1 MTVGREEP
9 RARANVVVI
18 DDDKLV
24 SDLICRIL
32 KKEYSARGYASAEE
46 ALRSENLGAVDVII
60 ADVNLPGMDGIEF
73 LDRVQLVDSGI
84 PVILIT
90 GYGDIDI
97 AISALQSGATDF
109 ILKPFKN
116 EQISI
121 SVERALE
128 ARRLV
133 LENRAL
139 LEELRKKNQEL
150 ETLNEEMNARNVEIE
165 KELDIAANL
174 QRCLFPAALP
184 EIDRFDLALK
194 FRPVEKVSGD
204 FFDFIFYDRDLFA
217 FVFADVSGHG
227 VPAALYSAMVKTAI
241 SSVRTSGPVPSEFM
255 GEVNSFLIGSQKR
268 MSYNYVTIFYGLF
281 DLAAETLTYCNAGIP
296 SPAVMRADGSY
307 QFLDP
312 NSPFVGIFENSVY
325 RNESVKIVPGDRL
338 IFYTDGVFELTGSN
352 DRIMGQGVFLEL
364 LKSLGNLDIHEL
376 VEKIFERVMEFS
388 GTQRPGDDIT
398 LIGMSYMK
406 KEAENE

>member
-1 MTVGREEP
+1 MSESVREK
-9 RARANVVVI
+9 ANVVVI
-18 DDDKLV
+18 DDDRLV
-24 SDLICRIL
+24 RDLVCRIL
-32 KKEYSARGYASAEE
+32 KKEYTARGYESAEE
-46 ALRSENLGAVDVII
+46 ALRSENLASVDVII

-73 LDRVQLVDSGI
+73 LDRVQLVDSGV
-84 PVILIT
+84 PVVLIT
-90 GYGDIDI
+90 GYGDIDTAI
-97 AISALQSGATDF
+97 AALKSGATDF

-121 SVERALE
+121 SVQRALE
-128 ARRLV
+128 ARRLI

-139 LEELRKKNQEL
+139 LEELRQKNQEL
-150 ETLNEEMNARNVEIE
+150 EALNEEIKARNIEIE

-184 EIDRFDLALK
+184 DLAGFELALK

-204 FFDFIFYDRDLFA
+204 FFDFIPCDDRHFA

-241 SSVRTSGPVPSEFM
+241 SSVKTSSFVPAEFM
-255 GEVNSFLIGSQKR
+255 SEINGFLIGSQKR

-281 DLAAETLTYCNAGIP
+281 DLAADTLTYCNAGIP
-296 SPAVMRADGSY
+296 SPVVMRTDGTY
-307 QFLDP
+307 AFLDP

-325 RNESVKIVPGDRL
+325 RSERISIGAGDRL
-338 IFYTDGVFELTGSN
+338 VFYTDGVFELTGAN

-364 LKSLGNLDIHEL
+364 LKRCAEKGIHEL
-376 VEKIFERVMEFS
+376 IETIFERVMEFS
-388 GTQRPGDDIT
+388 GSRRPGDDIT
-398 LIGMSYMK
+398 LIGMSYKK
-406 KEAENE
+406 KEGDEG

>member
-1 MTVGREEP
+1 VTVGREEP

-376 VEKIFERVMEFS
+376 VEKIFVRVMEFS

>member
-1 MTVGREEP
+1 MDEGP

-24 SDLICRIL
+24 NDLICRIL
-32 KKEYSARGYASAEE
+32 KKEYSARGYESAEE
-46 ALRSENLGAVDVII
+46 AIRSEDLGAVDVII
-60 ADVNLPGMDGIEF
+60 ADVNLPGMDGIQF

-139 LEELRKKNQEL
+139 LEELRNKNQEL
-150 ETLNEEMNARNVEIE
+150 ETLNAEIYARNIEIE

-174 QRCLFPAALP
+174 QQCLFPAVLP

-204 FFDFIFYDRDLFA
+204 FFDFIIYGRELFS

-241 SSVRTSGPVPSEFM
+241 SSVRASGPAPSDFM
-255 GEVNSFLIGSQKR
+255 SEVNAFLIGSQKR

-281 DLAAETLTYCNAGIP
+281 DLAKGALTYCNAGIP
-296 SPAVMRADGSY
+296 SPAIIHADGNSL
-307 QFLDP
+307 FLDP

-325 RNESVKIVPGDRL
+325 RNESVRIAPGDRL
-338 IFYTDGVFELTGSN
+338 VFYTDGVFEQTGKN

-364 LKSLGNLDIHEL
+364 LKSLGGMKIHEL
-376 VEKIFERVMEFS
+376 IERLFERVMEFS
-388 GTQRPGDDIT
+388 GSQRPGDDLT
-398 LIGMSYMK
+398 LIGMSYR
-406 KEAENE
+406 EREV

>member
-1 MTVGREEP
+1 MNDAVRIK
-9 RARANVVVI
+9 ANVVVI

-24 SDLICRIL
+24 NDLICRIL
-32 KKEYSARGYASAEE
+32 RKEYRARGYESAED
-46 ALRSENLGAVDVII
+46 ALRSENLAAVDVLI

-97 AISALQSGATDF
+97 AISALKSGATDF

-139 LEELRKKNQEL
+139 LEELRQKNQEL
-150 ETLNEEMNARNVEIE
+150 EALNEEIRTRNIEIE

-184 EIDRFDLALK
+184 DLDRFELALK

-204 FFDFIFYDRDLFA
+204 FFDFIPYGENLFA

-241 SSVRTSGPVPSEFM
+241 SSVKTSSPVPSEFM
-255 GEVNSFLIGSQKR
+255 GEVNRFLIGS
-268 MSYNYVTIFYGLF
+268 
-281 DLAAETLTYCNAGIP
+281 
-296 SPAVMRADGSY
+296 
-307 QFLDP
+307 
-312 NSPFVGIFENSVY
+312 
-325 RNESVKIVPGDRL
+325 RNR
-338 IFYTDGVFELTGSN
+338 
-352 DRIMGQGVFLEL
+352 
-364 LKSLGNLDIHEL
+364 
-376 VEKIFERVMEFS
+376 
-388 GTQRPGDDIT
+388 
-398 LIGMSYMK
+398 
-406 KEAENE
+406 

>member
-1 MTVGREEP
+1 VSET
-9 RARANVVVI
+9 ARVKANIVVI

-24 SDLICRIL
+24 NDLIYRIL
-32 KKEYSARGYASAEE
+32 RKQYSTRGYESAEE
-46 ALRSENLGAVDVII
+46 ALRSENLSTVDVII
-60 ADVNLPGMDGIEF
+60 VDVNLPGMDGIEF
-73 LDRVQLVDSGI
+73 LNRVQLVDPGI

-139 LEELRKKNQEL
+139 LEELRQKNQEL
-150 ETLNEEMNARNVEIE
+150 EILNEEIKTRNIEIE

-184 EIDRFDLALK
+184 DLDRFDLALK

-204 FFDFIFYDRDLFA
+204 FFDFISYDEDHFA

-241 SSVRTSGPVPSEFM
+241 SSVKTSSPVPSEFM
-255 GEVNSFLIGSQKR
+255 GEVNRFLIGSQKK

-281 DLAAETLTYCNAGIP
+281 DLAADTLTYCNAGIP
-296 SPAVMRADGSY
+296 SPAIMRADGGY
-307 QFLDP
+307 VFLDP

-325 RNESVKIVPGDRL
+325 KNERMSISGGDRL
-338 IFYTDGVFELTGSN
+338 VFYTDGVFELTGSN

-364 LKSLGNLDIHEL
+364 LKKYVEKNIHEL
-376 VEKIFERVMEFS
+376 IETIFERVMEFS
-388 GTQRPGDDIT
+388 GSQRPGDDIT
-398 LIGMSYMK
+398 LIGMSYK
-406 KEAENE
+406 SKEGGKR

>member
-1 MTVGREEP
+1 MVREET

-32 KKEYSARGYASAEE
+32 KKEYTARGYASAEE

-174 QRCLFPAALP
+174 QRCLFPAVLP

-281 DLAAETLTYCNAGIP
+281 DLAAGSLTYCNAGIP

-376 VEKIFERVMEFS
+376 VKKIFERVMEFS

-406 KEAENE
+406 KEAEYE

>member
-1 MTVGREEP
+1 MVREETL
-9 RARANVVVI
+9 ARANVVVI

-174 QRCLFPAALP
+174 QRCLFPAVLP

>member
-1 MTVGREEP
+1 MGREEP

-174 QRCLFPAALP
+174 QRCLFPAVLP

>member
-1 MTVGREEP
+1 MGREEP

-174 QRCLFPAALP
+174 QRCLFPAVLP

-406 KEAENE
+406 KEAEYE

>member
-1 MTVGREEP
+1 MSET
-9 RARANVVVI
+9 ARVKANVVVI

-24 SDLICRIL
+24 NDLIYRIL
-32 KKEYSARGYASAEE
+32 RKEYNARGYESAEE
-46 ALRSENLGAVDVII
+46 ALRSENLSAVDVII

-73 LDRVQLVDSGI
+73 LKRVQIVDSGI

-97 AISALQSGATDF
+97 AISALKSGATDF

-121 SVERALE
+121 SVGRALE

-133 LENRAL
+133 LENRVL
-139 LEELRKKNQEL
+139 MEELRQKNQEL
-150 ETLNEEMNARNVEIE
+150 EALNEDIKTRNIEIE

-184 EIDRFDLALK
+184 DLDRFDLALK

-204 FFDFIFYDRDLFA
+204 FFDFIPYGEDLFA

-241 SSVRTSGPVPSEFM
+241 SSVKTSTPVPSEFM
-255 GEVNSFLIGSQKR
+255 GEVNRFLIGSQKQ

-281 DLAAETLTYCNAGIP
+281 DLAADTLTYCNAGIP

-307 QFLDP
+307 VFLDP

-325 RNESVKIVPGDRL
+325 KNECMSIGGGDRL
-338 IFYTDGVFELTGSN
+338 VFYTDGVFELTGSN

-364 LKSLGNLDIHEL
+364 LKNY
-376 VEKIFERVMEFS
+376 VEKNIYELIEAIFERVMEFS
-388 GTQRPGDDIT
+388 GSQRPGDDIT
-398 LIGMSYMK
+398 LIGMSYK
-406 KEAENE
+406 SKEGG

>member
-1 MTVGREEP
+1 MGREEP

-32 KKEYSARGYASAEE
+32 KKEYTARGYASAEE

-174 QRCLFPAALP
+174 QRCLFPAVLP

-281 DLAAETLTYCNAGIP
+281 DLAAGSLTYCNAGIP

>member
-1 MTVGREEP
+1 MGREEP

>member
-1 MTVGREEP
+1 MVREEP

-150 ETLNEEMNARNVEIE
+150 EALNEEINARNAEIE

-174 QRCLFPAALP
+174 QRCLFPAVLP
-184 EIDRFDLALK
+184 EINRFDLALK

-204 FFDFIFYDRDLFA
+204 FFDFIFYERDLFA

-255 GEVNSFLIGSQKR
+255 GEVNGFLIGSQKR

-281 DLAAETLTYCNAGIP
+281 DLAAGSLTYCNAGIP
-296 SPAVMRADGSY
+296 SPAIMRADGSC

-352 DRIMGQGVFLEL
+352 DRIMGQGVFMEL

-376 VEKIFERVMEFS
+376 VEKIFERAMEFS
-388 GTQRPGDDIT
+388 GTHRPGDDIT
-398 LIGMSYMK
+398 LVGMSYMK
-406 KEAENE
+406 KEAHDE

>member
-1 MTVGREEP
+1 MGREEP

-281 DLAAETLTYCNAGIP
+281 DLAAGSLTYCNAGIP

>member
-1 MTVGREEP
+1 MGREEP

-184 EIDRFDLALK
+184 EIDRLSTS
-194 FRPVEKVSGD
+194 PSSSG
-204 FFDFIFYDRDLFA
+204 R
-217 FVFADVSGHG
+217 SKRS
-227 VPAALYSAMVKTAI
+227 AATFSILSFTTGT
-241 SSVRTSGPVPSEFM
+241 SSRSSSP
-255 GEVNSFLIGSQKR
+255 
-268 MSYNYVTIFYGLF
+268 MSRGTG
-281 DLAAETLTYCNAGIP
+281 C
-296 SPAVMRADGSY
+296 R
-307 QFLDP
+307 
-312 NSPFVGIFENSVY
+312 
-325 RNESVKIVPGDRL
+325 RL
-338 IFYTDGVFELTGSN
+338 CI
-352 DRIMGQGVFLEL
+352 R
-364 LKSLGNLDIHEL
+364 
-376 VEKIFERVMEFS
+376 RW
-388 GTQRPGDDIT
+388 
-398 LIGMSYMK
+398 
-406 KEAENE
+406 

>member
-1 MTVGREEP
+1 VGREEP

>member
-1 MTVGREEP
+1 VTVGREEP

>member
-1 MTVGREEP
+1 MVREETL
-9 RARANVVVI
+9 ARANVVVI

-32 KKEYSARGYASAEE
+32 KKEYTARGYASAEE

-174 QRCLFPAALP
+174 QRCLFPAVLP

-281 DLAAETLTYCNAGIP
+281 DLAAGSLTYCNAGIP

>member
-1 MTVGREEP
+1 MSDTASVK
-9 RARANVVVI
+9 ANVVVI

-24 SDLICRIL
+24 NDLIYRIL
-32 KKEYSARGYASAEE
+32 RKEYSARGYESAEE
-46 ALRSENLGAVDVII
+46 ALRSENLSMVDVII

-73 LDRVQLVDSGI
+73 LNRVQLVDSGI

-97 AISALQSGATDF
+97 AISALKSGATDF

-116 EQISI
+116 EQIGI
-121 SVERALE
+121 SVKRALE

-139 LEELRKKNQEL
+139 LEELRQKNKEL
-150 ETLNEEMNARNVEIE
+150 EALNEEIRTRNIEIE

-184 EIDRFDLALK
+184 HLDRVDLALK

-204 FFDFIFYDRDLFA
+204 FFDFIQYDEDLFA

-241 SSVRTSGPVPSEFM
+241 SSVKTSSPVPSEFM
-255 GEVNSFLIGSQKR
+255 GEVNRFLIGSQKR

-281 DLAAETLTYCNAGIP
+281 DLAADTLTYCNAGIP

-307 QFLDP
+307 AFLDP

-325 RNESVKIVPGDRL
+325 KNERISISGGDRL
-338 IFYTDGVFELTGSN
+338 VFYTDGVFELTGPS

-364 LKSLGNLDIHEL
+364 LKKYMDKNIHEL
-376 VEKIFERVMEFS
+376 IETIFERVMEFS
-388 GTQRPGDDIT
+388 GSQRPGDDIT
-398 LIGMSYMK
+398 LIGMNYK
-406 KEAENE
+406 NKEDDEG

>member
-1 MTVGREEP
+1 MTSVSEKP
-9 RARANVVVI
+9 RTGPSVVVI

-32 KKEYSARGYASAEE
+32 KKKYTARGYASAEE
-46 ALRSENLGAVDVII
+46 ALRSENLDAVDVII

-73 LDRVQLVDSGI
+73 LDRIQRVDSGI

-97 AISALQSGATDF
+97 AIAALQSGATDF

-150 ETLNEEMNARNVEIE
+150 ETLNEEINARNVEIE

-174 QRCLFPAALP
+174 QRCLFPAVLP

-204 FFDFIFYDRDLFA
+204 FFDFIFYNRDLFA

-241 SSVRTSGPVPSEFM
+241 SSVRSSGPVPSEFM

-281 DLAAETLTYCNAGIP
+281 DLSAGSLTYCNAGIP

-364 LKSLGNLDIHEL
+364 LKRLGNLDIHEL

>member
-1 MTVGREEP
+1 MNDAVRIK
-9 RARANVVVI
+9 ANVVVI

-24 SDLICRIL
+24 NDLICRIL
-32 KKEYSARGYASAEE
+32 RKEYRARGYESAED
-46 ALRSENLGAVDVII
+46 ALRSENLAAVDVLI

-97 AISALQSGATDF
+97 AISALKSGATDF

-139 LEELRKKNQEL
+139 LEELRQKNQEL
-150 ETLNEEMNARNVEIE
+150 EALNEEIRTRNIEIE

-184 EIDRFDLALK
+184 DLDRFELALK

-204 FFDFIFYDRDLFA
+204 FFDFIPYGENLFA

-241 SSVRTSGPVPSEFM
+241 SSVKTSSPVPSEFM
-255 GEVNSFLIGSQKR
+255 GEVNRFLIGSQKQ

-281 DLAAETLTYCNAGIP
+281 DLAADTLTYCNAGIP
-296 SPAVMRADGSY
+296 SPAVMRADGNY
-307 QFLDP
+307 VFLDP

-325 RNESVKIVPGDRL
+325 RNERMNIGPGDRL
-338 IFYTDGVFELTGSN
+338 VFYTDGVFELTGAN

-364 LKSLGNLDIHEL
+364 LKKYVDKDVHEL
-376 VEKIFERVMEFS
+376 IDTIFERVMEFS
-388 GTQRPGDDIT
+388 GSQRPGDDIT
-398 LIGMSYMK
+398 LIGMSYKK
-406 KEAENE
+406 KEDGER

>member
-1 MTVGREEP
+1 MGREEP

-32 KKEYSARGYASAEE
+32 KKEYTARGYASAEE

-174 QRCLFPAALP
+174 QRCLFPAVLP

-406 KEAENE
+406 KEAEYE

>member
-1 MTVGREEP
+1 MGREEP

-60 ADVNLPGMDGIEF
+60 ADVNLPGMDGIQF